1 MDYDKCL
8 NPEVLAMKPSGIR
21 RFFDI
26 AETMTD
32 VVSLG
37 VGEPDFATP
46 WKVRA
51 AAMNALENGKT
62 KYTANRG
69 LKPLRETIAKYLER
83 KFDLSY
89 KPESEILLTVG
100 GSEAIDLVFRAV
112 LSPGDEVIIPQPSY
126 VCYEPLTRLSG
137 GVPVIIE
144 TKAED
149 EFRLTAKDLK
159 AALTPKTRLLVLPYP
174 CNPTG
179 AVMDKASLEEIAE
192 VLRGTNVFVLSD
204 EIYAELTF
212 GGKHVSIASLPAMR
226 ERTVVVSGFSK
237 TFSMTGWRLGYAAG
251 PEPVLKAATK
261 IHQYAIMCAPTV
273 SQYAA
278 IAAMTECDDD
288 VAAMLEEYDMRR
300 RFMVRGFNDLGLRC
314 RNPRGAFYAFP
325 EISRTGLT
333 SEAFC
338 EELLKSER
346 VALVPGTAFG
356 ASGEGFARASYCY
369 SLEHVKKALSRIE
382 RFLTARGL
390 L

>member
-46 WKVRA
+46 WKIRA

-137 GVPVIIE
+137 GVPVVIE

-159 AALTPKTRLLVLPYP
+159 AALTPKTKLLVLPYP

-251 PEPVLKAATK
+251 PEPVLKAATS
-261 IHQYAIMCAPTV
+261 CA
-273 SQYAA
+273 
-278 IAAMTECDDD
+278 
-288 VAAMLEEYDMRR
+288 RR
-300 RFMVRGFNDLGLRC
+300 RC
-314 RNPRGAFYAFP
+314 RNTPP
-325 EISRTGLT
+325 S
-333 SEAFC
+333 
-338 EELLKSER
+338 
-346 VALVPGTAFG
+346 PP
-356 ASGEGFARASYCY
+356 
-369 SLEHVKKALSRIE
+369 
-382 RFLTARGL
+382 
-390 L
+390 